1 MLTYT
6 GIRVRDLERSRRFY
20 VEGLG
25 LGVGVRHR
33 TATEGIT
40 LALSDPESGAVL
52 ELNHYPDQP
61 AYREGDELDHL
72 AFQVDDVPGTVARL
86 VRLGGRVQV
95 PVTEEDGGRLAFVT
109 DPDGIWLK
117 LYDRPTS
124 DMAPTSRAMD

>member
-6 GIRVRDLERSRRFY
+6 GIRVRDLERARRFY

-25 LGVGVRHR
+25 LRVGARHR
-33 TATEGIT
+33 TATEGVTI
-40 LALSDPESGAVL
+40 ALSDPESGAVL
-52 ELNHYPDQP
+52 ELNYYPDQP

-72 AFQVDDVPGTVARL
+72 AFQVDDVPGAAARL
-86 VRLGGRVQV
+86 VELGGRVQV

-117 LYDRPTS
+117 LFDRRAT
-124 DMAPTSRAMD
+124 DMAPTSRPMD